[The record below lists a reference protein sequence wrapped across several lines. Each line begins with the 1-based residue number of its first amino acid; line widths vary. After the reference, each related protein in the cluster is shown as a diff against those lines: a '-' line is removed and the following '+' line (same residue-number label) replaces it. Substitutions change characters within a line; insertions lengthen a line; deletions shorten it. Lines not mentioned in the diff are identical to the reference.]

1 MGQEKDKN
9 PFFKP
14 LYKALCGFLDCSGH
28 QKRLGQ
34 LWNMGT
40 TKTKCPSFPL
50 LLGSTQQNS
59 NMAYLALNSL
69 ATSNYL
75 TLKGSRGKS
84 HFEKGC

>member
-9 PFFKP
+9 LFLKP

-34 LWNMGT
+34 LWNMGK
-40 TKTKCPSFPL
+40 TKTKCPSLPL

-75 TLKGSRGKS
+75 TLKDSRGKS
-84 HFEKGC
+84 HFG